1 MQSVAF
7 VVPWEGKLP
16 EYFALWL
23 MTCGNNPSIDFLVF
37 TDDTTEYQ
45 YPTNV
50 KPVYFPKGGVGE
62 LIQKNFN
69 FEINV
74 ERPYKFCDYRPAFGE
89 IFRDYLRGYDF
100 WGHCDIDLFWGN
112 IRTFVTD
119 DVLNKYNRIYT
130 RGHCCLYRNI
140 AEVNAWYR
148 KLPRCG
154 CQDWKEVY
162 RVPETRCFDEWA
174 GHCGGG
180 VSAIIK
186 ANGIEV
192 YDAVD
197 MADLNRKRGHFMIG
211 RRKDLW
217 HKNLCF
223 KYSNGKIVAF
233 DGERELAEF
242 LYVHFQKR
250 KLVIKENISSEFY
263 FIAPNMVEKQF
274 VETHF
279 WRCIVYTCLMF
290 FNRVKRKCLTFL
302 KEER

>member
-1 MQSVAF
+1 
-7 VVPWEGKLP
+7 
-16 EYFALWL
+16 
-23 MTCGNNPSIDFLVF
+23 
-37 TDDTTEYQ
+37 
-45 YPTNV
+45 
-50 KPVYFPKGGVGE
+50 
-62 LIQKNFN
+62 
-69 FEINV
+69 
-74 ERPYKFCDYRPAFGE
+74 
-89 IFRDYLRGYDF
+89 
-100 WGHCDIDLFWGN
+100 
-112 IRTFVTD
+112 
-119 DVLNKYNRIYT
+119 
-130 RGHCCLYRNI
+130 
-140 AEVNAWYR
+140 
-148 KLPRCG
+148 
-154 CQDWKEVY
+154 
-162 RVPETRCFDEWA
+162 
-174 GHCGGG
+174 
-180 VSAIIK
+180 
-186 ANGIEV
+186 
-192 YDAVD
+192 